1 MHLRIPLFTLFL
13 LSLFFILLERI
24 PIPGIGMSP
33 YRILVGLML
42 FVTLIE
48 LIRNRTIYL
57 PKWLIFFGLFL
68 IGTSVIGLDFKNM
81 SVFIQ
86 RIFVLIISIIIY
98 NILVLSKIRE
108 SEYNKVAI
116 ILTIIA
122 GIGGITLMTDYFGL
136 TRISML
142 FGKEIYQEAQLL
154 GRGSGILGGE
164 TNVSAARLS
173 TILPFG
179 FFLIFKRNI
188 ASGWKIFSLVM
199 VGIVLIS
206 IILTGSRMGVLIL
219 GQILI
224 FTAFHEI
231 KQVRMIYKIAII
243 IGFVGLSTI
252 LYFSQ
257 GLILNQQKSELRFQS
272 LGSLGE
278 LGTTTIKTSTLDGSL
293 IERFLL
299 LGIGI
304 ELIKNNPIM
313 GVGIGNSK
321 YLTKKYLPIEGKMKY
336 LHNTYIE
343 LGAENGIPVLLIF
356 LLMLTTILLKL
367 IDKNAF
373 QDDSFTFY
381 FIIGFW
387 SLLFCWLFLSD
398 FSNKLF
404 WNFYIPVSLYMMK
417 RINFIDG

>member
-1 MHLRIPLFTLFL
+1 MYLRIPLFTLFL

-48 LIRNRTIYL
+48 LIKNRTIYL
-57 PKWLIFFGLFL
+57 PKWLILFGIFL

-81 SVFIQ
+81 SVFVQ
-86 RIFVLIISIIIY
+86 RIYVLIISIIIY
-98 NILVLSKIRE
+98 NILVQSKIRE
-108 SEYNKVAI
+108 SEYVKIAI
-116 ILTIIA
+116 IFTFIA

-136 TRISML
+136 TKISML
-142 FGKEIYQEAQLL
+142 FGEEIYKEANLL
-154 GRGSGILGGE
+154 GRGAGILGGE
-164 TNVSAARLS
+164 TNFSAARLS
-173 TILPFG
+173 TILPFS

-199 VGIVLIS
+199 VGIILIS

-224 FTAFHEI
+224 FTTFHEI
-231 KQVRMIYKIAII
+231 KQVRMIYKIATI

-257 GLILNQQKSELRFQS
+257 GLMKNQQKSELRFQS
-272 LGSLGE
+272 LGSIGE
-278 LGTTTIKTSTLDGSL
+278 LGTTTIKTSTLDDSL

-321 YLTKKYLPIEGKMKY
+321 YLIKKYLPIEGKIKF

-356 LLMLTTILLKL
+356 LIMLSTILLKL
-367 IDKNAF
+367 IDKNTF
-373 QDDSFTFY
+373 QADSFTFY

-387 SLLFCWLFLSD
+387 SLLFCWFFLSD

-417 RINFIDG
+417 KK